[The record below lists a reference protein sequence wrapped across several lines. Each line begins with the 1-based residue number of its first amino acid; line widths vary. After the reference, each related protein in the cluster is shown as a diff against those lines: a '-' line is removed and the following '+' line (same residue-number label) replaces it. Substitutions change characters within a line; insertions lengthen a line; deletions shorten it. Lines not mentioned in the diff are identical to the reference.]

1 MQLGDYVFICAAY
14 WFMCSC
20 SGSCV
25 VLCLTNSSVSDGL
38 HKHNV
43 NWGERGQTADRQ
55 VFILLFH
62 CSFNFYFYLRFYFI
76 EIDAI

>member
-43 NWGERGQTADRQ
+43 NWGREGRLQTGR
-55 VFILLFH
+55 F
-62 CSFNFYFYLRFYFI
+62 SFYYFI
-76 EIDAI
+76 VLSISIFI